1 MITTLATTHKIH
13 VIEVP
18 SLDEML
24 STRHTNYPY
33 TKTFDEASHEP
44 LLAFHTS
51 GSTGLPKPIIWS
63 HAFAA
68 AYVKMTQLDP
78 PTGFESQDR
87 LFQANRLL
95 FMLPPFHAANHCTSL
110 CNAINNRTTIIYPLA
125 AAIPTAEVMVDVLKH
140 TTADVALV
148 PPTIVAD
155 VGKSGAMLDF
165 VADRLETLLYAGGD
179 VPQAFGDPVASRM
192 QLVNIYGAS
201 EMGVPPAI
209 RPQGTWPNGSW
220 KYVNIHPGTGVA
232 FEHVSEDLYELCFVR
247 NPRIESYQPVFK
259 LYPDLQRYR
268 SEDLFSRHPSEPGLW
283 KHRGR
288 ADDIIVFLTGEKTN
302 PTTMEDHINGHR
314 EVRAA
319 LVAGAQRFQAALL
332 IELATEKALSA
343 PERAEAL
350 ERMWPTI
357 QEANKVCPA
366 HAMVDKSHVLF
377 VDPNK
382 PMLRA
387 GKGTVQRS
395 PTLSLYAEELQ
406 SLYADA
412 DKMAISPSTASKPAI
427 DMHDQ
432 EKISSFLRETISRR
446 TGWDHFK
453 DEDNLILLGMDS
465 LQALLI
471 TRDLKQALANSEIAV
486 STVFANPTVASLA
499 NALSVLSANSRQS
512 QISHQQT
519 RQQVMDAAFQ
529 EHKNLLDSLMNDS
542 HTKSIESNT
551 SSVPEITAHTV
562 VLTGSTGALG
572 SYLLQVLSKTPS
584 VSHIYCLDRAPVSSS
599 IRSQRKS
606 TRKLATESPS
616 DRVTFLTADISQQN
630 FGLELKTYEALL
642 SRATAIIHS
651 AWPVNFNLPLSAFG
665 PQLVGI
671 TRLVEFVV
679 SAAHSPSV
687 FFVSSVS
694 SVLSRS
700 DGGPLIPEDVI
711 LDANAPSPMG
721 YGESKYVAELLLD
734 YASEKFFIDARIAR
748 VGQIA
753 GPVEG
758 QGTWNEWEWL
768 PSLVLS
774 SAQVGAVPDS
784 LGSSQNK
791 IDWVPID
798 LLADVLVELTINVD
812 GLDASKPTSPEATG
826 KARVFHPLNPC
837 PVAWGAL
844 LPTIVNSLRHSDA
857 GTKQIETVS
866 FRAWLNKVRAEA
878 EAAGSADVEAMLKTN
893 PAAKLLGF
901 YEKLAEDGERQKFDI
916 SRTEEASPKLRAVGE
931 IKPEWMERWV
941 SAWLAIEEKS
951 AARK

>member
-1 MITTLATTHKIH
+1 MITTIAAAHKID
-13 VIEVP
+13 VVEIP
-18 SLDEML
+18 TLDEL
-24 STRHTNYPY
+24 ISTRYPHYPY
-33 TKTFDEASHEP
+33 TKNFDEASHEP

-51 GSTGLPKPIIWS
+51 GSTGLPKPIVWS

-78 PTGFESQDR
+78 PSGFESQDR

-148 PPTIVAD
+148 PPTVVAD
-155 VGKSGAMLDF
+155 IGKSGAMLDF
-165 VADRLETLLYAGGD
+165 VAERLETLLYAGGD

-209 RPQGTWPNGSW
+209 RPSGTWPPGNW
-220 KYVNIHPGTGVA
+220 KYVNIHPDTGVA

-259 LYPDLQRYR
+259 LYPDLQQYR
-268 SEDLFSRHPSEPGLW
+268 SGDLFTRHPSEPGLW
-283 KHRGR
+283 KHQGR

-302 PTTMEDHINGHR
+302 PTTMEEHINGHR

-332 IELATEKALSA
+332 IELATEETLSTS
-343 PERAEAL
+343 ERAEAL
-350 ERMWPTI
+350 ERIWPTI
-357 QEANKVCPA
+357 QEANKECPA
-366 HAMVDKSHVLF
+366 HAIVDKSHILF
-377 VDPNK
+377 VDPSK

-387 GKGTVQRS
+387 GKGTVQRR

-406 SLYADA
+406 VLYADA
-412 DKMAISPSTASKPAI
+412 EKLVISPSTASKPAV
-427 DMHDQ
+427 DVHDP
-432 EKISSFLRETISRR
+432 EKMSSFLRKTITRR
-446 TGWDHFK
+446 TNWNHFK

-471 TRDLKQALANSEIAV
+471 TRDLKQAIHNSDIAV
-486 STVFANPTVASLA
+486 STVFTNPTVASLA
-499 NALSVLSANSRQS
+499 NAISVLSAHSRQS
-512 QISHQQT
+512 QLS
-519 RQQVMDAAFQ
+519 RQQKRQQLIDTAFQ
-529 EHKNLLDSLMNDS
+529 EHKLLLDNLLNDP
-542 HTKSIESNT
+542 HTKSMGSKV
-551 SSVPEITAHTV
+551 SSVLENTAHTV

-572 SYLLQVLSKTPS
+572 SYLLQVLSRTPS
-584 VSHIYCLDRAPVSSS
+584 VSHIYCLDRAPASSD
-599 IRSQRKS
+599 IRSQRKG
-606 TRKLATESPS
+606 TRKLATEYPS
-616 DRVTFLTADISQQN
+616 DRVTFLTANISQQN
-630 FGLELKTYEALL
+630 FGLELKTYDTLL
-642 SRATAIIHS
+642 SQATAIIHS

-671 TRLVEFVV
+671 TRLVEFVI
-679 SAAHSPSV
+679 SATHSPCV
-687 FFVSSVS
+687 FFVSSIS
-694 SVLSRS
+694 SVLSHS

-711 LDANAPSPMG
+711 VDAKSPSPMG

-734 YASEKFFIDARIAR
+734 YASEQLSIDARIAR

-758 QGTWNEWEWL
+758 QGSWNEWEWL

-774 SAQVGAVPDS
+774 SLHVGAVPES
-784 LGSSQNK
+784 LGSSQEK

-798 LLADVLVELTINVD
+798 LLADVLVELTLNVD
-812 GLDASKPTSPEATG
+812 RPDALKRMVPEATN
-826 KARVFHPLNPC
+826 KARVFHPLNPH
-837 PVAWGAL
+837 PVAWETL
-844 LPTIVNSLRHSDA
+844 LQTVVNSLSRSDA

-866 FRAWLNKVRAEA
+866 FRAWLDRVRAEV
-878 EAAGSADVEAMLKTN
+878 EAAGSADVEAMLKVN

-901 YEKLAEDGERQKFDI
+901 YEKLAEDGKMQDFDT
-916 SRTEEASPKLRAVGE
+916 SRTEEASPKLRAVEG

-941 SAWLAIEEKS
+941 GAWLAVDGKS
-951 AARK
+951 AA